1 MRNYGECLP
10 NNCLNWLA
18 LGACIYGNKKIDTM
32 LRLVGLK
39 GIKETVDDVSDE
51 EIVNMYQSGLSM
63 AKIKLRTNISTSEIK
78 PILIKAGVYQLKAGA
93 LAKQNAYKDVDVAE
107 IIRLRQ
113 SGLSLRK
120 IGAKMGVSRA
130 TVQKRLI
137 KVGLE

>member
-10 NNCLNWLA
+10 NNCINWLA

-32 LRLVGLK
+32 LRMVGLK
-39 GIKETVDDVSDE
+39 GVKETVEDVSDE
-51 EIVNMYQSGLSM
+51 EIVNMYKSGLSM
-63 AKIKLRTNISTSEIK
+63 ARIKLRTGIQTSEIK

-120 IGAKMGVSRA
+120 NGAKMGVSRA
-130 TVQKRLI
+130 TVQKRLG
-137 KVGLE
+137 KEGLE

>member
-1 MRNYGECLP
+1 MNYGECLP
-10 NNCLNWLA
+10 NNCINWLA

-39 GIKETVDDVSDE
+39 GVKETVEEVSDE
-51 EIVNMYQSGLSM
+51 EIVSMYKSGLSM
-63 AKIKLRTNISTSEIK
+63 ARIKLRTNISTSEIK

-113 SGLSLRK
+113 SGLSLRN

>member
-10 NNCLNWLA
+10 NNRLNWLA
-18 LGACIYGNKKIDTM
+18 LGACIYNGKKVDTM
-32 LRLVGLK
+32 LRMVGLK
-39 GIKETVDDVSDE
+39 GITETVEDVTNE
-51 EIVNMYQSGLSM
+51 EIVSMYQSGLSM
-63 AKIKLRTNISTSEIK
+63 AKIKLRTGIQTSNIK